1 VSRRVKPTFEDFMP
15 DLDTTLKRLFAD
27 IFDIDADEFCDE
39 LSYEDTPDWDS
50 LGHMQMVSALAKEF
64 GVEFD
69 IEEVMAME
77 TVARIK
83 EIIAAKL

>member
-1 VSRRVKPTFEDFMP
+1 MP

-27 IFDIDADEFCDE
+27 LFDIAAEDFCDE
-39 LSYEDTPDWDS
+39 LSYEDTPEWDS

-83 EIIAAKL
+83 EILFAKL

>member
-1 VSRRVKPTFEDFMP
+1 MP

-27 IFDIDADEFCDE
+27 IFDIAEEDYTDQ
-39 LSYEDTPDWDS
+39 LSYEDTPEWDS
-50 LGHMQMVSALAKEF
+50 LGHMQMVSALTKEF

-83 EIIAAKL
+83 EIVSAKL